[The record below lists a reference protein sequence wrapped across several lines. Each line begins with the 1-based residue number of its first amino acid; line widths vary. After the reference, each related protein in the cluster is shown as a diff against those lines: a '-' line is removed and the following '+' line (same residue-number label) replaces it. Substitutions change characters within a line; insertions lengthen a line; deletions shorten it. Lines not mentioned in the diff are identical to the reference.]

1 MPHKREITIEQE
13 LQIVS
18 ASRQRYRDLVDS
30 LPVGIALLS
39 PSFAILSANKFFASI
54 FQQDVRDIVGK
65 NFSIVT
71 GIDSEKLSPINSL
84 TAKENFGVS
93 IKMPDEEGKDRCL
106 DLIFTSS
113 NTGNNAYSVFIQDV
127 TERVRLEL
135 ENEEVLKNIPV
146 GVFRATP
153 SGRLTVLN
161 PAGQYILRAKTP
173 PKSIEECIGKEY
185 WKKVQEL
192 LERQGGKTRLLIEKK
207 DPDGSHQVIEM
218 GAVKTRCLDVER
230 ITGTLEDITGTIEM
244 EHRLN
249 SSLEQ
254 ARAASKAKG
263 RFLANMSHELRTP
276 LNVVCGIGEILSDY
290 VTNDEGRELLDDL
303 VSAARHLSSLIGD
316 VLDFSK
322 IETGKMVLE
331 AKPFD
336 LHELLREF
344 EGTFSAQAHLKGLY
358 FHLNIDSEVQSA
370 FKGDPL
376 RIKQILYNLA
386 GNAFKFVDS
395 GGITVSVKQKGVA
408 HEPDKRLLY
417 ISVADTGIG
426 IPEDKLE
433 SIFHV
438 FEQTAAGTNAGGTGL
453 GLSIS
458 REFARLMGGDIT
470 VKSTPNRGTTFTVIL
485 MLEVATPEDIAR
497 VTENIS
503 AIDGGRA
510 LIVDDVR
517 LNRKVLRL
525 MLQKDGWTT
534 TEAGSG
540 HDALAILSNDCSY
553 DVIFMDISMP
563 GMDGIECTRRLRSLP
578 MYKHIPIIAVTAH
591 ALAGD
596 RERFLKAGMDGY
608 VVKPVKQNHIRRELA
623 RLVHISPKQDI
634 QDHDRPQTSERP
646 TPDTNC
652 ASTSPVDLAALISTC
667 QGNQALA
674 IELIDE
680 LVKESANWLR
690 ETETAVRTKDADT
703 IRSMCHLIRGT
714 ASTVSAHRLE
724 AAAKKLGK
732 MAREGQMD
740 KVDQTFSELKQAIEE
755 IRAEPIALLLQQ
767 TQHPNQRQETIPG

>member
-1 MPHKREITIEQE
+1 MPQKKETSIEQE

-30 LPVGIALLS
+30 LPVGIALLN
-39 PSFAILSANKFFASI
+39 PSFAILSANKFLASI
-54 FQQDVRDIVGK
+54 FHQDVRNIVGK
-65 NFSIVT
+65 NFSTLT
-71 GIDSEKLSPINSL
+71 GIDREKLSPINTL
-84 TAKENFGVS
+84 TPKENFGIS
-93 IKMPDEEGKDRCL
+93 IKMPDEEGKDHCF
-106 DLIFTSS
+106 DLIFTNS
-113 NTGNNAYSVFIQDV
+113 NTGDNTYSVFIQDV
-127 TERVRLEL
+127 TDRVRLEL

-161 PAGQYILRAKTP
+161 PAGQYILRAKKP

-185 WKKVQEL
+185 WETVQKL
-192 LERQGGKTRLLIEKK
+192 LDKQGGRTRLLIEKK

-331 AKPFD
+331 NKPFD
-336 LHELLREF
+336 LHELLKEF

-358 FHLNIDSEVQSA
+358 FHMNIDSEVQRA
-370 FKGDPL
+370 FRGDPL

-386 GNAFKFVDS
+386 GNAFKFVDH
-395 GGITVSVKQKGVA
+395 GGITVSVNQKEVP

-438 FEQTAAGTNAGGTGL
+438 FEQTAAGTNVGGTGL

-458 REFARLMGGDIT
+458 REFARLMGGDIS
-470 VKSTPNRGTTFTVIL
+470 VKSTLNKGTTFTVTL
-485 MLEVATPEDIAR
+485 KLEVASHEEIAK

-503 AIDGGRA
+503 AIDAGRA

-540 HDALAILSNDCSY
+540 HDAIAILSNDCSY

-563 GMDGIECTRRLRSLP
+563 GMDGIECTKRIRMLP
-578 MYKHIPIIAVTAH
+578 MCKHIPIIAVTAH

-596 RERFLKAGMDGY
+596 RKRFIEAGMDGY
-608 VVKPVKQNHIRRELA
+608 VVKPVKLNHIRRELA
-623 RLVHISPKQDI
+623 RLVHITPRQKAQN
-634 QDHDRPQTSERP
+634 HDQPQTSEQL
-646 TPDTNC
+646 TPDAKC
-652 ASTSPVDLAALISTC
+652 ASTLPIDLAALISTC
-667 QGNQALA
+667 QGSQALA
-674 IELIDE
+674 MELIDE

-690 ETETAVRTKDADT
+690 ETEAAVRAKDADA
-703 IRSMCHLIRGT
+703 IRKMCHLIRGT
-714 ASTVSAHRLE
+714 ASTVSAHRIE
-724 AAAKKLGK
+724 AAAKRLGK

-740 KVDQTFSELKQAIEE
+740 KVDQALSELKQAIEE
-755 IRAEPIALLLQQ
+755 IRIEPIALLLQQ
-767 TQHPNQRQETIPG
+767 TLRPNPQEDTR